1 MAIYTKQGD
10 KGQTTLYSDKSASK
24 VVVKKSAVKIN
35 AIGAI
40 DETNSYLGIISSN
53 SEQKIKEEIEKIQ
66 KNLFTIGA
74 IIAGADLHFNSTKT
88 KHLERQIDEILE
100 TLPVVKHFVLPGG
113 TSIGAQ
119 LYYARTLVR
128 KTERVVVAL
137 SEKEKIDS
145 QVLVYI
151 NRLSDYLYI
160 LARTVNHNHK
170 ITEKVW
176 QGAK

>member
-24 VVVKKSAVKIN
+24 VVVKKSALKID
-35 AIGAI
+35 AIGAV
-40 DETNSYLGIISSN
+40 DETNSYLGIIGSN
-53 SEQKIKEEIEKIQ
+53 SEQKIKEEVERIQ

-74 IIAGADLHFNSTKT
+74 IIASADLHFNSSKT
-88 KHLERQIDEILE
+88 KYLERQIDEMLK

-113 TSIGAQ
+113 ALMGSQ

-128 KTERVVVAL
+128 KAERVIVAL
-137 SEKEKIDS
+137 SEKEKIDP
-145 QVLVYI
+145 QVLAYL
-151 NRLSDYLYI
+151 NRLSDYLYV
-160 LARTVNHNHK
+160 LARIVNQDNK
-170 ITEKVW
+170 VTEKVW